1 MGFRVKFGVQGVGLV
16 FILADGRQ
24 LARET
29 RERERARERERERER
44 GRDTEKQKGEGEG
57 QGEVETVSRGE
68 R

>member
-29 RERERARERERERER
+29 RERERERQRERER
-44 GRDTEKQKGEGEG
+44 GRDREKQKGEGEG

>member
-29 RERERARERERERER
+29 RERESERERERER